1 MFDPSLLSHTEP
13 HLEEQD
19 WNVRKL
25 STIVQNPDRRL
36 WIYDKPAV
44 VLGGSQRGLVS
55 NEDSLRRAGIDV
67 VERQAGGGAVL
78 VGPWMLSASI
88 ALPTSHPL
96 VTASTAKSYQWLG
109 DVYAS
114 VLGNLGVSAH
124 VLTPED
130 AAEWQRSTASSSLGW
145 ACFGGLSPGEVV
157 VGRRKIVGF
166 AQVRRRNGILLVAG
180 LLLANPDWELLCSV
194 MGKPMQDAE
203 LLTQCTTSCAE
214 QLGHGLSLKEIANP
228 LERTLEE
235 ALGRHCIENNK
246 AGDKHDDARIF

>member
-1 MFDPSLLSHTEP
+1 MYPSILSHLAP
-13 HLEEQD
+13 HQEEQD
-19 WNVRKL
+19 WNARRL
-25 STIVQNPDRRL
+25 SMMVQNPDSRL
-36 WIYDKPAV
+36 WTYDKPAV
-44 VLGGSQRGLVS
+44 VLGASQRGLVS
-55 NEDSLRRAGIDV
+55 GENSLRRTGIDI

-109 DVYAS
+109 DAYAS
-114 VLGNLGVSAH
+114 VLGNLGVPAH
-124 VLTPED
+124 ALTPEE
-130 AAEWQRSTASSSLGW
+130 AADWQRSPAASGLGW

-180 LLLANPDWELLCSV
+180 LLLANPDWKLLCGV

-214 QLGHGLSLKEIANP
+214 QLGRGLPLTEITNP
-228 LERTLEE
+228 LERALDA
-235 ALGRHCIENNK
+235 ALGGRMENDK
-246 AGDKHDDARIF
+246 AGDNHDDARARIC